1 MRLEQWLWLTELT
14 ALAEDLGSNPA
25 PIWWLRESDA
35 LLMAHI
41 THVSSH
47 TYTYIFGKKKKS
59 EKRISANEYI
69 LTLYLKLFVFH

>member
-35 LLMAHI
+35 LLMAPVGTYMYMAHI

-47 TYTYIFGKKKKS
+47 TYTYIFG
-59 EKRISANEYI
+59 
-69 LTLYLKLFVFH
+69 